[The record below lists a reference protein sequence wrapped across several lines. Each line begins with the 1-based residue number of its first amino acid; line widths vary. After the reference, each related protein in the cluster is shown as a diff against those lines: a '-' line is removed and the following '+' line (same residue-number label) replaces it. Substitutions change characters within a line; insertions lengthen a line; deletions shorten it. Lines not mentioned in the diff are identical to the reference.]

1 MAPELISAP
10 WPRSPRV
17 KSLPE
22 QIRFACA
29 PVSWGVQDDP
39 GPAWAQPYQSVLGE
53 IASAGYTG
61 TELGPY
67 GYFPTDPRILT
78 DTLQRLGLKMLSSFV
93 PVPIT
98 DPSRIAQVIGH
109 VRKVGS
115 LLSALG
121 AELLVLADCQTP
133 ERRQIAGRVPIDG
146 SKSLNASQ
154 WKQVASVV
162 QDVVRAAEEFGLS
175 LVFHPHVATFVETPG
190 EVECLFDALDGI
202 PVGLCLDT
210 GHCVYGGGDP
220 VDEAKKY
227 RSKLRYV
234 HIKDIDSRV
243 LGEARRNHFNFEQ
256 AVGAGVFSSIGDG
269 CIDFGSFFNLL
280 TETNYAGWAVVEQD
294 VIYGKTTVPPVES
307 MRASL
312 SYLNRVI
319 SSLATATSRQPR

>member
-1 MAPELISAP
+1 
-10 WPRSPRV
+10 V
-17 KSLPE
+17 QSLSE
-22 QIRFACA
+22 QFRFACA

-53 IASAGYTG
+53 IASAGYTA

-67 GYFPTDPRILT
+67 GYFPTDPRILNE
-78 DTLQRLGLKMLSSFV
+78 TLQRLGLKLLSSFV

-98 DPSRIAQVIGH
+98 DPSRVAQVIGH
-109 VRKVGS
+109 VRKVGA
-115 LLSALG
+115 LLSPLG

-133 ERRQIAGRVPIDG
+133 ERREIAGRVPIDG

-154 WKQVASVV
+154 WKAVANVI

-190 EVECLFDALDGI
+190 EVGCLFDVLGDT

-220 VDEAKKY
+220 VDEATKY
-227 RSKLRYV
+227 RSQLRYV
-234 HIKDIDSRV
+234 HIKDINSHV
-243 LGEARRNHFNFEQ
+243 LGAARRNHFNFEQ

-269 CIDFGSFFNLL
+269 CIDFGSFFKLL
-280 TETNYAGWAVVEQD
+280 TATNYAGWAVVEQD

-307 MRASL
+307 MCASL
-312 SYLNRVI
+312 RYLNRVLL
-319 SSLATATSRQPR
+319 SLAPAPSRQPK